1 MTMSE
6 ELNLGTV
13 DCRRCQEDSLW
24 NDDLAKGVVDGLCA
38 SYERA
43 GGVSYMERCGIP
55 QQEVILRL
63 LQQLLELLFPG
74 YTGRHQFHAEG
85 QFFALGEMLNQVQNG
100 LTDQVAKAYAFR
112 CDKDSCDKPCR
123 TRAQETVIALLQ
135 KLPAIREVLLTDAQ
149 AALDG
154 DPAARTLDEIILAYP
169 GFKCISIH
177 RLAHELYVQKV
188 PLIPRVMSEYAHA
201 VTGIDI
207 NPGATIGAHFF
218 IDHGTGVVIG
228 ETAIIGEHVKL
239 YQGVTLGALSFPKDA
254 CGKLIKG
261 TKRHPNIEDHVTIY
275 AEATILG
282 DITIGHHS
290 VIGGNVWLTEAMPPH
305 SKVTVSPSKLAV
317 QTRNFTPR

>member
-1 MTMSE
+1 MNHKLIAAGSI
-6 ELNLGTV
+6 
-13 DCRRCQEDSLW
+13 DCRQCQEENLW
-24 NDDLAKGVVDGLCA
+24 HDELTKDVAEKLCA
-38 SYERA
+38 SYTRV

-55 QQEVILRL
+55 QQEMILQLL
-63 LQQLLELLFPG
+63 LQMLELLFPG
-74 YTGRHQFHAEG
+74 YTGRRQFHVEG
-85 QFFALGEMLNQVQNG
+85 QFFAVGELLNQIQSG
-100 LTDQVAKAYAFR
+100 LTDQVTKAYAFR
-112 CDKDSCDKPCR
+112 CEKDSCDQGCR
-123 TRAQETVIALLQ
+123 VRAQETVIALLQ

-154 DPAARTLDEIILAYP
+154 DPAARSLDEIILAYP
-169 GFKCISIH
+169 GFRCISIH
-177 RLAHELYVQKV
+177 RIAHELYAQQV
-188 PLIPRVMSEYAHA
+188 PLIPRVMSEYAHS

-207 NPGATIGAHFF
+207 NPGATIGPHFF

-261 TKRHPNIEDHVTIY
+261 SKRHPNIEDHVTIY

-290 VIGGNVWLTEAMPPH
+290 VVGGNVWLTEALPPH
-305 SKVTVSPSKLAV
+305 SKVTASPTKLAV
-317 QTRNFTPR
+317 RTRSSPLH